1 MNPFN
6 RFTNKAQEVLQR
18 AQEIAMEKNQME
30 ISSLHVLLALLWQED
45 TIVPDAFE
53 KLGTDIDKLSDT
65 LEQKIES
72 SPRAFPVGQPS
83 PFGQFYLA
91 QELVQALQKS
101 GELIAKLRDEYVTPE
116 LLLLSLLAIRTK
128 ARETL
133 DEMGIQSD
141 QLEKI
146 VMELRG
152 SETVRDE
159 GGDRK
164 RKVLEK
170 YTTNLTQQAR
180 EKKLDPVIGRE
191 RELRR
196 LMEVLSRRTKNNP
209 ILIGEPGVGKTA
221 IAEGLAQMIVSGDV
235 PGPLKNKELLSL
247 DIGSMVAGT
256 KFRGEF
262 EDRLK
267 AALREIKEAEGKYI
281 LFIDEVHV
289 IVGAGAA
296 EGAIDASNLLKPV
309 LARGELHAIG
319 ATTLKEYKKYI
330 ERDPALERRF
340 QPIFVEEPSRDD
352 AISILRGLKER
363 YEIHHGVRITDAA
376 LVAAVDLSVRYIT
389 DRYLPDKAID
399 LMDEAS
405 SSLRLEIESVPQ
417 EIADVRR
424 LIRRLEIEK
433 EALKKETDANS
444 KKRMR
449 TLDKELQELQE
460 KNGMLDTKWQKEK
473 HAVTKIH
480 EIRTKI
486 EKLRAESEAAEGKG
500 DLTRVA
506 EITYS
511 LLPQAHQ
518 ELETQER
525 REESMRKRAQFVKE
539 AVTEE
544 EIGRVVSRWT
554 GVPVSKVLESE
565 AEKFANLEKIL
576 SERIVGQ
583 HEAISAVARALRRS
597 RAGLGEI
604 DQPIGS
610 FMFLGPTGVGKTFLV
625 RNLAEIVFGDEKNLV
640 RIDMSEYMEKHT
652 VARLIGSPPGYVGYE
667 EGGQLTEIIKHRPYS
682 VILFDEI
689 EKAHPEVFNI
699 LLQVLDNG
707 RLTDGKGRIV
717 NFKNT
722 IVVMTSNIGSQ
733 FMKQMASFG
742 FKTTQKQEQDSA
754 REKIMEAL
762 RSHFRPEF
770 LNRVDDIVIFNPL
783 SIEDIGKIVDLHIQ
797 KVIERLQ
804 QKNIVL
810 DVQSSARKM
819 LAKQGY
825 DPEYGARPLKR
836 LVQREIIDPLSERMM
851 NGLIKPGKKI
861 VVALKGSA
869 LEIKSP

>member
-6 RFTNKAQEVLQR
+6 RFTHKAQEALQR
-18 AQEIAMEKNQME
+18 AQEIAMEKNQVE

-45 TIVPDAFE
+45 TIVPEAFE
-53 KLGTDIDKLSDT
+53 KLGIDIDKLSDE
-65 LEQKIES
+65 LEDKIDQSPKSFS
-72 SPRAFPVGQPS
+72 SGQPS

-101 GELIAKLRDEYVTPE
+101 GEIMVKMHDEYVTPE
-116 LLLLSLLAIRTK
+116 LLVLALVAIKTK
-128 ARETL
+128 AHDVL
-133 DEMGIQSD
+133 DEMQIRTD
-141 QLEKI
+141 ELEKAL
-146 VMELRG
+146 VELRG
-152 SETVRDE
+152 SETVKEE

-164 RKVLEK
+164 RKVLDK
-170 YTTNLTQQAR
+170 YTTNLTELAR
-180 EKKLDPVIGRE
+180 QKKLDPVIGRE

-221 IAEGLAQMIVSGDV
+221 IVEGLAQMIVNGEV
-235 PGPLKNKELLSL
+235 PEPLKHKELLSL

-262 EDRLK
+262 EERLK
-267 AALREIKEAEGKYI
+267 AALKEIRDADGKYI

-340 QPIFVEEPSRDD
+340 QPIYVEEPSRDD
-352 AISILRGLKER
+352 AVSILRGLKEK

-376 LVAAVDLSVRYIT
+376 LISAVDLSIRYIT

-417 EIADVRR
+417 EIAEVRR

-433 EALKKETDANS
+433 EALKKETDAAS

-449 TLDKELQELQE
+449 ALDKEFKELQE
-460 KNGMLDTKWQKEK
+460 KNDQLSGKWQKEK
-473 HAVTKIH
+473 QSVSRIH
-480 EIRTKI
+480 ESRTKI
-486 EKLRAESEAAEGKG
+486 EKLRSESEAAEEKG

-511 LLPQAHQ
+511 LLPQAQKDLENQ
-518 ELETQER
+518 EK

-554 GVPVSKVLESE
+554 GIPVSKVLESE

-576 SERIVGQ
+576 SARIIGQ
-583 HEAISAVARALRRS
+583 DQAISAVSRALRRS
-597 RAGLGEI
+597 RAGLGEV

-625 RNLAEIVFGDEKNLV
+625 RNLAEVVFGDEKNLI

-667 EGGQLTEIIKHRPYS
+667 EGGQLTELIKHRPYS

-699 LLQVLDNG
+699 LLQILDNG
-707 RLTDGKGRIV
+707 RLTDGKGRMV
-717 NFKNT
+717 DFKNT
-722 IVVMTSNIGSQ
+722 IIVLTSNIGSQ

-742 FKTTQKQEQDSA
+742 FKTTQKQEQESA
-754 REKIMEAL
+754 KDKIMEAL
-762 RSHFRPEF
+762 RQHFRPEF
-770 LNRVDDIVIFNPL
+770 LNRIDDIVIFNPL
-783 SIEDIGKIVDLHIQ
+783 TIDDIGKIVDLHIQ

-804 QKNIVL
+804 KRDIVL
-810 DVQSSARKM
+810 DVQPSARKV
-819 LAKQGY
+819 LARQGY

-836 LVQREIIDPLSERMM
+836 LVQREIIDPLSERIM
-851 NGLIKPGKKI
+851 NGQIKSGKKI
-861 VVALKGSA
+861 AVLGKADA
-869 LEIKSP
+869 IEIKAS